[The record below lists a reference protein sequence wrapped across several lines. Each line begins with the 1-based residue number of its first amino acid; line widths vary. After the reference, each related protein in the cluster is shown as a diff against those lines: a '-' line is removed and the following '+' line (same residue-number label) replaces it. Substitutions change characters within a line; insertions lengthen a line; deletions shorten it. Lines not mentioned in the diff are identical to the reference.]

1 MALKMEFPVL
11 GKIERREAQ
20 WIANN
25 ARDGKL
31 RQHEQLPESADDYA
45 VISNIF
51 DGLGKEWTQNTLQ
64 SIQEL
69 KLQGY
74 PSEEA
79 ISWIRSSDHRMLI
92 FLLLA
97 LNHFPELRSTE
108 LIPPHRL
115 ALAIS
120 LARTP
125 AERRYQTVIRAIDT
139 SSSPIARLHFLK
151 ETYATHQLKTKD
163 AKWLDS
169 NNEEQLDW
177 CLNQLNQKHYREWFK
192 QIATPVNAPEKYAE
206 VLAKLDLMGA
216 LEHPDSQRLTLEKLR
231 RAWTQLKYRHSGKAK
246 QQISLALSEEA
257 RKKLED
263 LHKLWRC
270 PRNEVI
276 ERLLASY
283 SEDWQ
288 K

>member
-79 ISWIRSSDHRMLI
+79 ISWIRNSDHRMLI

-97 LNHFPELRSTE
+97 LNHFPELRSCVF
-108 LIPPHRL
+108 R
-115 ALAIS
+115 
-120 LARTP
+120 RT
-125 AERRYQTVIRAIDT
+125 
-139 SSSPIARLHFLK
+139 
-151 ETYATHQLKTKD
+151 
-163 AKWLDS
+163 
-169 NNEEQLDW
+169 
-177 CLNQLNQKHYREWFK
+177 
-192 QIATPVNAPEKYAE
+192 
-206 VLAKLDLMGA
+206 
-216 LEHPDSQRLTLEKLR
+216 
-231 RAWTQLKYRHSGKAK
+231 
-246 QQISLALSEEA
+246 
-257 RKKLED
+257 
-263 LHKLWRC
+263 
-270 PRNEVI
+270 
-276 ERLLASY
+276 
-283 SEDWQ
+283 
-288 K
+288 